1 MSPGPEGTRC
11 RKVAMARA
19 ACVLL
24 ALPLSACYT
33 PDAARLSAQVE
44 RLATAGM
51 PVSTAVDRLERGGFQ
66 CDTTSQAPAI
76 DCSRNRHGA
85 VLATCIERVLLQ
97 PDAAGRRVDAAMVP
111 PIACA
116 GL

>member
-1 MSPGPEGTRC
+1 MRPLRQ
-11 RKVAMARA
+11 
-19 ACVLL
+19 LL
-24 ALPLSACYT
+24 AFLGSAPAKAPAPAVQDTDPIDYDQLIPL
-33 PDAARLSAQVE
+33 DAE
-44 RLATAGM
+44 RLARAGM
-51 PVSTAVDRLERGGFQ
+51 PVSTAVDRLERDGFR

-76 DCSRNRHGA
+76 DCSRAQHGA

-97 PDAAGRRVDAAMVP
+97 PDAAGRRVDAATVP

>member
-1 MSPGPEGTRC
+1 MRLERLRGSR
-11 RKVAMARA
+11 AAARA
-19 ACVLL
+19 ACLLL

-33 PDAARLSAQVE
+33 PDAARLSTQVE
-44 RLATAGM
+44 RLARAGM
-51 PVSTAVDRLERGGFQ
+51 PVSAAVERLEREGFR

-76 DCSRNRHGA
+76 DCSLSRHGA
-85 VLATCIERVLLQ
+85 VLATCIERVVLQ
-97 PDAAGRRVDAAMVP
+97 PDATGRRVETANVA

>member
-1 MSPGPEGTRC
+1 MAT
-11 RKVAMARA
+11 ARA
-19 ACVLL
+19 ACLLL

-33 PDAARLSAQVE
+33 PDAERLSAQAK

-51 PVSTAVDRLERGGFQ
+51 PVSTAVDRLERDGFR

-76 DCSRNRHGA
+76 DCSRSRHGA

-97 PDAAGRRVDAAMVP
+97 PDTAGRRVVDAVTVP